1 MKKIFLF
8 FFISISCFA
17 QFSKTHYIPPL
28 TAASPVMV
36 NDHYLYISTPNK
48 NNVPFKIIQ
57 NGGTTISGVVSNTTP
72 YVYTIGS
79 DINSPLFTPKTTI
92 GKISNKGY
100 TIEAEDLVYV
110 SVRVNSVYNNSNG
123 GYNHAG
129 GLVSK
134 GNSALGKSFRLGG
147 MLNPNIDASLLNFA
161 SILATENNTK
171 VTLSNFPV
179 GTLFT
184 DGTTYTI
191 PIEITLNKNES
202 YVIALENYA
211 ADNTPS
217 NCSKMIGALVESDK
231 SVVVNSGS
239 FGGSNISS
247 AIGRDVGFDQ
257 IVSFEKTGK
266 EYIFVKGVGTSN
278 LEIVLLIAQIPNTI
292 IYLNGNTTPFT
303 TLVNPGDY
311 IVIDGNQFING
322 NLYVKTSENV
332 FAYQSI
338 GGDTSPANQNLFFV
352 PPLNCA
358 TPNTVDNIPFIQSIG
373 NITFDGNVNIV
384 TEVGAVLKINGINTT
399 STPIAI
405 VGNPGFERYSI
416 SGLSGN
422 VAINST
428 KQVYVSYFGT
438 NFAATFGGYYSGFDL
453 KPELVSDKIT
463 LANSS
468 CIPNVILK
476 INTLSSYKTF
486 QWYEN
491 DVEIPGETSSQYR
504 PIRPGY
510 YQVRGGIPGCPSNGF
525 VFSDK
530 IPVSECPTNLDNDKA
545 CDNID
550 LDNDNDG
557 ILNCTESY
565 GNLNIDISN
574 SSLGNISQNSFS
586 NSFSGITS
594 TTGNGLPI
602 GTFTGSIDGSFIT
615 EIPSGKANTESNS
628 VASSITYKMTF
639 AQPMSVGIEYVS
651 TANISDLMNT
661 DAEYVINSDINK
673 TITVLNPDNQ
683 LLIDTNYDGIYETG
697 ITEYSSF
704 EIRFRLNSTTPL
716 TAGTGTF
723 KFSTYLVNSIS
734 FTHKNLSDT
743 LPNKSTFKFFAICIP
758 KDSDLD
764 GIPDQLDTDSDNDG
778 ILDTIEAQEN
788 ATISISNS
796 DTNNN
801 GLDNA
806 FETGFSPIDTDLD
819 GVMDYLDLDSDNDG
833 ILDSVETGNDFDTD
847 GTSNYRDL
855 DSDQDLCSDVIEAGF
870 LDPDSDGKF
879 GNSPI
884 APDSKG
890 LVIGAPYTTP
900 NPNYLIAA
908 PIVITT
914 QPAVAPT
921 CELQKA
927 TISIVDNGGNTYQ
940 WQLSTDGLNWTNLNN
955 NVTYADVTT
964 KTLTINSV
972 TNAMNGYKY
981 RVQLSKTGNSCGL
994 ISAETT
1000 LIVYVLPVVNDI
1012 TIIQCDDD
1020 LDLKTLFNL
1029 TIKNNSIS
1037 ANAAN
1042 ENFSYFYSRAGA
1054 NTADA
1059 TQLINNF
1066 TAFPN
1071 TTSPMDVW
1079 VRVTNKNNCFS
1090 VAKLTLV
1097 VAASQFPPTYSYT
1110 VPAVCDDTLAAD
1122 GTVTGNPNINK
1133 RDGISAFDL
1142 RDAIKDIESKL
1153 PPPLSNYTI
1162 KYYRNKADGLLQN
1175 DTNGNSLAINPTEYA
1190 NFRNDIPNVQNI
1202 WVRVNNN
1209 LTSDCGFGFGDYI
1222 KLSLEKLPFA
1232 NPVPIFR
1239 QCDDNQDDIFNF
1251 DTSNLEIILKGTNQS
1266 FPVTVTYFDATN
1278 NPLKDAYG
1286 VLIKSPFPNIFFT
1299 KSQTIKAVVTNNTTQ
1314 KCFDEK
1320 TIQFIVDKLPIASL
1334 PFTDTRIECDDE
1346 KDPLVQNGIFK
1357 FTTPNL
1363 ENDIKGTQTNVAITY
1378 FDELGNP
1385 LLDILGNP
1393 IISPF
1398 PNTFETKS
1406 RTIKAVVTS
1415 TITNTSCPSKSI
1427 DIPFIVKPLPKI
1439 NLNTNGNDDKL
1450 VCQNDPIFYVQLDAG
1465 IQDGTSPADYT
1476 YVWSKDGTILVG
1488 KTDYTLNVNEDGL
1501 YTVEVLNSV
1510 GCSRIRTI
1518 KVTASDFAKI
1528 DSIDIDDMADTN
1540 TVTVYASGKGDYEYS
1555 LDEPSGYFQDSNIF
1569 TNVTAGIHDVYVN
1582 DKKGCGIVK
1591 RKIAVVGVPKFFTP
1605 NGDGYNDY
1613 WSVKGVN
1620 ATFYSNSIIYIFD
1633 RYGKLLKQWVP
1644 STSQGWDGTFN
1655 GNPMPGDDYWYTIKL
1670 EDGREAKGHF
1680 SLKR

>member
-1 MKKIFLF
+1 MKKNAFFLLLF
-8 FFISISCFA
+8 LSISCFA

-28 TAASPVMV
+28 TASSTGMV

-57 NGGTTISGVVSNTTP
+57 NGGTTISGVVSNTNP
-72 YVYTIGS
+72 YIYSIGS

-110 SVRVNSVYNNSNG
+110 SVRVNSAYNNSNG

-147 MLNPNIDASLLNFA
+147 MLNPNVDATLLNFA

-171 VTLSNFPV
+171 VTLSDFPV
-179 GTLFT
+179 GTVFT

-202 YVIALENYA
+202 YVLALENYA
-211 ADNTPS
+211 GNNTPS

-239 FGGSNISS
+239 FGGSNSNNTN
-247 AIGRDVGFDQ
+247 GRDVGFDQ
-257 IVSFEKTGK
+257 IVPFDKTGK
-266 EYIFVKGVGTSN
+266 EYIFVKGVGTN
-278 LEIVLLIAQIPNTI
+278 DLEIVLLIAQVPNTI
-292 IYLNGNTTPFT
+292 VYLNGNTTPFT

-322 NLYVKTSENV
+322 NLYAKTSENV

-338 GGDTSPANQNLFFV
+338 GGATSPANQNLFFV

-373 NITFDGNVNIV
+373 NITFNGNVNIV
-384 TEVGAVLKINGINTT
+384 TEVGAVLKINGIITT

-453 KPELVSDKIT
+453 KPEVVSDKIT

-468 CIPNVILK
+468 CIPNVVLK
-476 INTLSSYKTF
+476 INTLSSYNTF

-510 YQVRGGIPGCPSNGF
+510 YQVRGGISGCPSNGF

-530 IPVSECPTNLDNDKA
+530 IPVSECPTDLDNDKA

-565 GNLNIDISN
+565 GNLNIDVSN
-574 SSLGNISQNSFS
+574 SSAGNIILNFFS
-586 NSFSGITS
+586 NSFSGVTS

-615 EIPSGKANTESNS
+615 EIPSGKANTETNS
-628 VASSITYKMTF
+628 EASGITYKMTF

-651 TANISDLMNT
+651 TANVSDLMNT
-661 DAEYVINSDINK
+661 DAEFVINSDINK

-716 TAGTGTF
+716 AAGTGTF
-723 KFSTYLVNSIS
+723 KFLTYLVNSIS

-743 LPNKSTFKFFAICIP
+743 FPNKSTFKFFASCIP

-764 GIPDQLDTDSDNDG
+764 GIPDQLDTDSDKDG

-806 FETGFSPIDTDLD
+806 FETGFSPIDSDLD
-819 GVMDYLDLDSDNDG
+819 GVVDYLDLDSDNDG
-833 ILDSVETGNDFDTD
+833 ILDSVETGNDLDID
-847 GTSNYRDL
+847 GIRNYRDL
-855 DSDQDLCSDVIEAGF
+855 DSDKDLCSDVIEAGF
-870 LDPDSDGKF
+870 TDADGDGKF
-879 GNSPI
+879 ETSPLTV
-884 APDSKG
+884 DLNG
-890 LVIGAPYTTP
+890 LIIGALYTIP
-900 NPNYLIAA
+900 NPNYLISS

-914 QPAVAPT
+914 QPNVAPT
-921 CELQKA
+921 CELQNA
-927 TISIVDNGGNTYQ
+927 TITLVDNGGNSYQ
-940 WQLSTDGLNWTNLNN
+940 WQLSTDGIAWTDITDNAI
-955 NVTYADVTT
+955 YSGATT
-964 KTLTINSV
+964 NSLLLTSV
-972 TNAMNGYKY
+972 TNSMNGYKY
-981 RVQLSKTGNSCGL
+981 RVQLNKIGNSCGL
-994 ISAETT
+994 TSAETT
-1000 LIVYVLPVVNDI
+1000 LTVYVLPTVQDI
-1012 TIIQCDDD
+1012 EIKQCGVD
-1020 LDLKTLFNL
+1020 LSGISTFNL
-1029 TIKNNSIS
+1029 TVNNNIIS
-1037 ANAAN
+1037 SDFAN
-1042 ENFSYFYSRAGA
+1042 ETFIYYKTLLGA
-1054 NTADA
+1054 NTADTSQLISTPLAFTNTTPFLMPIWARVVNKNGCFRTAQITLEVLA
-1059 TQLINNF
+1059 TQI
-1066 TAFPN
+1066 PI
-1071 TTSPMDVW
+1071 
-1079 VRVTNKNNCFS
+1079 
-1090 VAKLTLV
+1090 
-1097 VAASQFPPTYSYT
+1097 TYNRSFE
-1110 VPAVCDDTLAAD
+1110 VCDDFLDTNGVNNA
-1122 GTVTGNPNINK
+1122 NNNK
-1133 RDGISAFDL
+1133 RDGISSFDFSSVKSEIQ
-1142 RDAIKDIESKL
+1142 AML
-1153 PPPLSNYTI
+1153 PTIGNYTI
-1162 KYYRNKADGLLQN
+1162 QFYRNQTDALSELN
-1175 DTNGNSLAINPTEYA
+1175 AIVDIA
-1190 NFRNDIPNVQNI
+1190 NYRNIGYPNTQII
-1202 WVRVNNN
+1202 WGRVDSDANNACYGIGPYVN
-1209 LTSDCGFGFGDYI
+1209 LTV
-1222 KLSLEKLPFA
+1222 EKLPFA
-1232 NPVPIFR
+1232 NSVTIPR
-1239 QCDDNQDDIFNF
+1239 QCDDNQDGIFSFN
-1251 DTSNLEIILKGTNQS
+1251 TATLESTLLGINQS
-1266 FPVTVTYFDATN
+1266 FPVTVNYFDASN
-1278 NPLKDAYG
+1278 NPLKDANG
-1286 VLIKSPFPNIFFT
+1286 VLITSPFPASFAST
-1299 KSQTIKAVVTNNTTQ
+1299 SQTIKAVIINNTSLQ
-1314 KCFDEK
+1314 CFDEN
-1320 TIQFIVDKLPIASL
+1320 TIQFIVDDLPEAFPIPVSM
-1334 PFTDTRIECDDE
+1334 TTICDDE
-1346 KDPLVQNGIFK
+1346 IDPLTQDGKFAFDTSSFESTILNGQTGMTVKYYDKNGNALPSPLSNPFITTTQNVKVIV
-1357 FTTPNL
+1357 
-1363 ENDIKGTQTNVAITY
+1363 E
-1378 FDELGNP
+1378 
-1385 LLDILGNP
+1385 NP
-1393 IISPF
+1393 I
-1398 PNTFETKS
+1398 NT
-1406 RTIKAVVTS
+1406 ACVAMVT
-1415 TITNTSCPSKSI
+1415 
-1427 DIPFIVKPLPKI
+1427 IPFIVNPLPNI
-1439 NLNTNGNDDKL
+1439 RLNLDGSEDNL
-1450 VCQNDPIFYVQLDAG
+1450 VCQDNPTFFRQLVAG
-1465 IQDGTSPADYT
+1465 IDDGSSPNNYI
-1476 YVWSKDGTILVG
+1476 YIWSKDGTVILG
-1488 KTDYTLNVNEDGL
+1488 QNSYTLDVNAEGL
-1501 YTVEVLNSV
+1501 YTVEVINGV
-1510 GCSRIRTI
+1510 GCSSIRTI

-1540 TVTVYASGKGDYEYS
+1540 TVTVNTSGLGDYEYS
-1555 LDEPSGYFQDSNIF
+1555 LDEPSGYFQDSNTF
-1569 TNVTAGIHDVYVN
+1569 TNVTAGIHEVYVN
-1582 DKKGCGIVK
+1582 DKNGCGVVTK
-1591 RKIAVVGVPKFFTP
+1591 SIAVVGVPKFFTP

-1620 ATFYSNSIIYIFD
+1620 ATFYTNSIIYIFD

-1644 STSQGWDGTFN
+1644 TSSEGWDGTFN
-1655 GNPMPGDDYWYTIKL
+1655 GSPMPGDDYWYTIKL